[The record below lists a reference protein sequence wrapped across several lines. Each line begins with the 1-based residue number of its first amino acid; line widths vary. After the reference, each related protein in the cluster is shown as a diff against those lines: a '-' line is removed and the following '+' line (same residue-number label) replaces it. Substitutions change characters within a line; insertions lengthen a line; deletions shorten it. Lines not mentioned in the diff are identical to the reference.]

1 MAGHFCLNGE
11 YNENERGWEIKD
23 GNGIY
28 LGRVCNLCEDEKM
41 AKYNPVILTSYTQ
54 DDVDEQIEND
64 Y

>member
-28 LGRVCNLCEDEKM
+28 LTRACDLCVDEKYL
-41 AKYNPVILTSYTQ
+41 KFNPDILNPYTQ
-54 DDVDEQIEND
+54 DDVDEQIEED